1 MNMAWQWYP
10 SVTLQCA
17 KPMETIQVQTREDDE
32 DGYCVHPLLDW
43 KSYLVALVVGL
54 PLGDAVLL
62 RDVPALGHHL
72 GVLNDVHALRAR
84 LSPED
89 LILHVVRFVGRLL
102 HVHAALRVGHH
113 VALYLRHLVA
123 HLKQAL
129 GD

>member
-1 MNMAWQWYP
+1 
-10 SVTLQCA
+10 
-17 KPMETIQVQTREDDE
+17 METIQVQTREDDE
-32 DGYCVHPLLDW
+32 DELLRPSAARVDW
-43 KSYLVALVVGL
+43 MSYLVALVVGL

-113 VALYLRHLVA
+113 VALDLRHLVA